1 MAVLRALGFDCSGY
15 LGKTF
20 VLPQCDADLAILV
33 PLVLGGR
40 DGAAAVAAAG
50 GHGAAAVAAPAAAA
64 PPGSPILVFGK
75 AVPDTSPT
83 WPSAGKTFFPTCMPR
98 GRWA

>member
-1 MAVLRALGFDCSGY
+1 MVVLRALGFDCSAY

-20 VLPQCDADLAILV
+20 ALPQCDADIAILV
-33 PLVLGGR
+33 LIVLGGH

-64 PPGSPILVFGK
+64 PPGSPIFVFGK
-75 AVPDTSPT
+75 AVPDTSPK
-83 WPSAGKTFFPTCMPR
+83 WPSAGKKLFPTCMPR

>member
-1 MAVLRALGFDCSGY
+1 MAVLRALGFDCSAY

-40 DGAAAVAAAG
+40 DGAAAVWPRVRSSG
-50 GHGAAAVAAPAAAA
+50 GVA
-64 PPGSPILVFGK
+64 
-75 AVPDTSPT
+75 T
-83 WPSAGKTFFPTCMPR
+83 PR
-98 GRWA
+98 SRSSWGIIA